1 MSPPAWPRRCARRT
15 WDASARCSPRT
26 GGTSRRS
33 TPACA
38 PTRWRAWSRRL
49 RRPACW
55 AAKRR
60 ARAPADRSS
69 FRPGAA
75 PTQSRQS
82 PGRPA
87 PPCSPWRGR
96 WGACRHGDRGAARR
110 AESGDRRVARSHG
123 LARAPGATRGAA
135 ARGDAGDPGAEG
147 AALDGRWRLSRRRRG
162 AGVRPLE
169 PGLAPLPALPRDLQR
184 RAPRRLL
191 GALSA
196 PLARRAGRAPRRARR
211 ARRPPRGGG
220 AGRRDSACLCG
231 ALFPL
236 PQPGQR
242 ARPEPPLL
250 LHLPRVPLDRQHPRG
265 GGAAARVGRPGRGD
279 NTRGEP
285 GGRGSGQPDRRV
297 RRGVLQPPD
306 VEQRRAGGDR
316 LLVRGRGPREPRD
329 REPDRLLAHLMRGFG
344 PDGMWYEG
352 ENYHLFALRGLL
364 TGVGWAAQAGID
376 AFAEPALAQRLRAAL
391 LAPARSALPD
401 FTFPARKDSR
411 FGVSL
416 AHPMYLEL
424 WEVGLGNLGR
434 REAGRGM
441 GDLTSWLTTL

>member
-60 ARAPADRSS
+60 ARGPADPSS
-69 FRPGAA
+69 FWPRTAPTPSSRRPG
-75 PTQSRQS
+75 RL
-82 PGRPA
+82 A

-96 WGACRHGDRGAARR
+96 GGACRHGDRRAARR
-110 AESGDRRVARSHG
+110 AEGGDRRVARSHG

-135 ARGDAGDPGAEG
+135 ARDDADDPGAQG
-147 AALDGRWRLSRRRRG
+147 AALDGRRRLSRRRRG

-184 RAPRRLL
+184 RAPRPGL

-236 PQPGQR
+236 SQPGQR

-250 LHLPRVPLDRQHPRG
+250 LHLPRVPLDRQRPRAGGAARARQQRAPGFHFSGAQGLAVRRVARAADVSRTVG
-265 GGAAARVGRPGRGD
+265 GGARESRGAGSGERYARARELADDALSDRCDEARV
-279 NTRGEP
+279 
-285 GGRGSGQPDRRV
+285 V
-297 RRGVLQPPD
+297 
-306 VEQRRAGGDR
+306 R
-316 LLVRGRGPREPRD
+316 LL
-329 REPDRLLAHLMRGFG
+329 LARRT
-344 PDGMWYEG
+344 DGT
-352 ENYHLFALRGLL
+352 ALRSPLPVPNEPLL
-364 TGVGWAAQAGID
+364 VGAPLHG
-376 AFAEPALAQRLRAAL
+376 
-391 LAPARSALPD
+391 APA
-401 FTFPARKDSR
+401 SR
-411 FGVSL
+411 
-416 AHPMYLEL
+416 
-424 WEVGLGNLGR
+424 
-434 REAGRGM
+434 
-441 GDLTSWLTTL
+441 